1 MQNDEAMIDIAPE
14 LKSLRK
20 RLESDA
26 EYLGSSCK
34 TRLNTL
40 IYYFERFLEE
50 HKEYEKIKKDLLLL
64 NAKLDLLSQG
74 DENAIY

>member
-1 MQNDEAMIDIAPE
+1 MFSKDHIDISPE
-14 LKSLRK
+14 MDNLRK
-20 RLESDA
+20 RLEKD
-26 EYLGSSCK
+26 EKNLESSCHSK
-34 TRLNTL
+34 LNTL

-50 HKEYEKIKKDLLLL
+50 HKEYEKTKKDLFLL

>member
-1 MQNDEAMIDIAPE
+1 MFSKDHIDISPE
-14 LKSLRK
+14 MDNLRK
-20 RLESDA
+20 RLEKDEKNLENSWN
-26 EYLGSSCK
+26 SK
-34 TRLNTL
+34 LNTL

>member
-1 MQNDEAMIDIAPE
+1 MFSKDHIDISPE
-14 LKSLRK
+14 MDNLRK
-20 RLESDA
+20 RLEKDEKNLENSWN
-26 EYLGSSCK
+26 SK
-34 TRLNTL
+34 LNTL

-50 HKEYEKIKKDLLLL
+50 HKEYEKTKKDLFLL